1 MSPERPTPL
10 ALRVARQRWR
20 ITFRRDAAAA
30 TIGGRDLQGA
40 IEASL
45 ADAKVPVVGH
55 TQLAAGLAAG
65 LAAERELLDV
75 VLAERWPVGRA
86 RDVIGAALP
95 PGHELVDCHDVWLG
109 EPALAAQACGAD
121 YRAVLGADAP
131 SCVALR
137 DAATI
142 LLDAPALER
151 TRLKGGR
158 SVPYD
163 LRPLLRD
170 IHVSE
175 GPPIAIEVG
184 VVIDPERGTGRPEEV
199 VAALADALALPEI
212 PVERLVRTRLHLRG
226 EADAGPERP
235 TPLTRS

>member
-1 MSPERPTPL
+1 MSPERPTPG

-20 ITFRRDAAAA
+20 IAFRRDVAAA
-30 TIGGRDLQGA
+30 TIGGRDLQA
-40 IEASL
+40 TIEASL
-45 ADAKVPVVGH
+45 AEAKVPVVGH

-75 VLAERWPVGRA
+75 LLAERWPVSRA

-95 PGHELVDCHDVWLG
+95 EGHELVDCHDVWLG

-121 YRAVLGADAP
+121 YRAVLGPAAP
-131 SCVALR
+131 SSGALR

-151 TRLKGGR
+151 TRLKGDR

-170 IHVSE
+170 IDVTD
-175 GPPIAIEVG
+175 GPPIAIDFG

-199 VAALADALALPEI
+199 VSALADALGLPEI
-212 PVERLVRTRLHLRG
+212 PVERLVRTRIRLSG
-226 EADAGPERP
+226 EAAAGPDRRTPP
-235 TPLTRS
+235 TQR